1 MYTIQAN
8 VMVLASTPGG
18 QALINME
25 DVNHILPITEGTE
38 PISKL
43 VFEDGSTQNVLE
55 SVKILTELYC
65 QVHNGPTRQCPE
77 CGCREQAD
85 LVVLNIYAHCMECDH
100 HGFLRLFERAAC
112 NEGTV
117 EKDEEVNATVSSLPK
132 EAYELHKWRKSSHY
146 QTAPWTIPESA
157 YRFIFR

>member
-1 MYTIQAN
+1 LNDELERLCRSFSLVIQNTTKEKPMYTIQAN

-55 SVKILTELYC
+55 SVKI
-65 QVHNGPTRQCPE
+65 
-77 CGCREQAD
+77 
-85 LVVLNIYAHCMECDH
+85 
-100 HGFLRLFERAAC
+100 
-112 NEGTV
+112 
-117 EKDEEVNATVSSLPK
+117 
-132 EAYELHKWRKSSHY
+132 
-146 QTAPWTIPESA
+146 
-157 YRFIFR
+157 